1 MTTSTLIRQYHT
13 YFHIQ
18 KLYLIVQLNNQDIC
32 SLEMQQGS
40 LRCVVKR
47 CLLLL
52 LRMGV
57 QSCSQCNCSSEKVI
71 VMLVWLHV

>member
-1 MTTSTLIRQYHT
+1 MTTSTLIRQYHIC
-13 YFHIQ
+13 FHIQ
-18 KLYLIVQLNNQDIC
+18 RLYFIVQLNNQDIC

-52 LRMGV
+52 LLLGV
-57 QSCSQCNCSSEKVI
+57 QSCSQCKCSSEKVV